1 MNKNKF
7 QFAQTQNLIKYVA
20 SEYGRDLEFL
30 WGKLPKAAVWRRQDN
45 GKWFG
50 LLAEINISK
59 ICAGAPDK
67 TVEILNLRCAPDVI
81 DCIADN
87 KNIFRGWHMNKQH
100 WITLVLDGRM
110 KMPQIRHLLDAS
122 YEIASA
128 K

>member
-20 SEYGRDLEFL
+20 SQYGRDLEFL
-30 WGKLPKAAVWRRQDN
+30 WEKLPKVAIWRRQDN

-50 LLAEINISK
+50 SLAEIKLSK

-110 KMPQIRHLLDAS
+110 KMPQIR
-122 YEIASA
+122 
-128 K
+128 